1 MKSFFKNVLSTI
13 VGVVLSVVVV
23 VLLFIGIISIAIST
37 LDSDKETKVKANSIL
52 KITLSKPIVD
62 RASDNPFENLSITNM
77 DPETEIEF
85 KSILDN
91 IEKAKTDDRIK
102 GIYLNVPFVNAGLS
116 QTEEIRN
123 KLLDFKTTGK
133 FIISYA
139 ENYSQNGY
147 YLSSVS
153 DEIFLH
159 PKGIFELKGFSAQII
174 FFKGLLEK
182 LDIEAQ
188 VIRHGKFKSAI
199 EPFIL
204 DRMSKANREQISLL
218 LTTIS
223 DNILDSIA
231 SQRGLTLSR
240 VEELADNLELNT
252 AVNCLENNFVDAL
265 IYQDELENK
274 LKSKLGEE
282 AKLQLISLSKYNN
295 AKVEKQGK
303 ISRDKI
309 AIIYATGEINSGKG
323 DLKSIGS
330 ETTAKAIKE
339 AREDEKVKAIVL
351 RVNSPGGSALASD
364 VIWRETTL
372 AKAEKPLVISMGD
385 VAASGGYYIAC
396 AADTIVANPTTIT
409 GSIGVFGLIPN
420 LQHFYKNKLGI
431 TIDTVNTSKHA
442 DFGGMHRRLTS
453 FERAKIQDHVEGIYA
468 TFISHVAEGRN
479 MSTAAVDDIGQGR
492 VWTGYDAKRLGLVDV
507 LGGLETAIDIA
518 ADLAELSDYRLVS
531 LPKKEDPLETF
542 IKEITGEESKYITNY
557 LGIDRKFVKSVE
569 NLLKGE
575 KIKARMPFILEIN

>member
-52 KITLSKPIVD
+52 KITLSKPIVE

-102 GIYLNVPFVNAGLS
+102 GIYLNVPWVNAGLS

-123 KLLDFKTTGK
+123 KLLDFKKSGK

-139 ENYSQNGY
+139 EYYSQMGY
-147 YLSSVS
+147 YLSSVA
-153 DEIFLH
+153 DELYLN
-159 PKGIFELKGFSAQII
+159 PEGIFELKGFSAQIM
-174 FFKGLLEK
+174 FYKGLLEK

-204 DRMSKANREQISLL
+204 DKMSKENREQISLL

-252 AVNCLENNFVDAL
+252 AQKCFEHHFVDAL
-265 IYQDELENK
+265 IYQDELEEK

-282 AKLQLISLSKYNN
+282 AKLQLISLTKYNN

-330 ETTAKAIKE
+330 VTTAKAIKE
-339 AREDEKVKAIVL
+339 AREDERIKAIVL

-364 VIWRETTL
+364 VIWRETIL

-385 VAASGGYYIAC
+385 LAASGGYYIAC

-431 TIDTVNTSKHA
+431 TIDTVNTHKHA
-442 DFGGMHRRLTS
+442 DMGVNRALTA
-453 FERAKIQDHVEGIYA
+453 FEKEKIHEIIEDIYD
-468 TFISHVAEGRN
+468 TFIEHVAEGRN
-479 MSTAAVDDIGQGR
+479 MSTAAVDDIAQGR

-518 ADLAELSDYRLVS
+518 AHLAKLDDYRIVS
-531 LPKKEDPLETF
+531 LPKKEAPLEIF
-542 IKEITGEESKYITNY
+542 IKEITGGETNYIAKFLGVNSKYIKP
-557 LGIDRKFVKSVE
+557 IES
-569 NLLKGE
+569 LLKGE
-575 KIKARMPFILEIN
+575 KIQTRMPFILEIN

>member
-23 VLLFIGIISIAIST
+23 VLLFIGIISIAISA
-37 LDSDKETKVKANSIL
+37 LDSDKEAKVKANSIL
-52 KITLSKPIVD
+52 KITLSKPIVE

-91 IEKAKTDDRIK
+91 IEKAKKDDRIK
-102 GIYLNVPFVNAGLS
+102 GIYLNVPFVNAGIS

-147 YLSSVS
+147 YLSSVA
-153 DEIFLH
+153 DEIFLN
-159 PKGIFELKGFSAQII
+159 PEGIFELKGLSAQII
-174 FFKGLLEK
+174 FFKELLEK

-204 DRMSKANREQISLL
+204 DKMSKANREQVSLL

-223 DNILDSIA
+223 NNILDSIA

-240 VEELADNLELNT
+240 VEKLADNLELNT
-252 AVNCLENNFVDAL
+252 AANCLENNFVDAL

-274 LKSKLGEE
+274 LKGKLGEE

-295 AKVEKQGK
+295 AKVERQGK

-385 VAASGGYYIAC
+385 LAASGGYYIAC

-453 FERAKIQDHVEGIYA
+453 FERAKIQDHVEDIYA

-518 ADLAELSDYRLVS
+518 AHLAKLDDYRIVS
-531 LPKKEDPLETF
+531 LPQKEDPLESF
-542 IKEITGEESKYITNY
+542 IKEITGGETNYIAKYFGVNSKYIKP
-557 LGIDRKFVKSVE
+557 IES
-569 NLLKGE
+569 LLKGK
-575 KIKARMPFILEIN
+575 KIQTRMPFILEIN

>member
-147 YLSSVS
+147 YLSSVA
-153 DEIFLH
+153 DEIFLN
-159 PKGIFELKGFSAQII
+159 PEGIFELKGFSAQII

-231 SQRGLTLSR
+231 SQRGLTLSK

-252 AVNCLENNFVDAL
+252 AANCLENNFVDAL

-339 AREDEKVKAIVL
+339 AREDERVKAIVL

-385 VAASGGYYIAC
+385 LAASGGYYIAC

-442 DFGGMHRRLTS
+442 DVGGMHRRLTS
-453 FERAKIQDHVEGIYA
+453 FEKAKIQDHVEGIYA

>member
-52 KITLSKPIVD
+52 KITLSRPIVE

-102 GIYLNVPFVNAGLS
+102 GIYLNVPWVNAGLS

-123 KLLDFKTTGK
+123 KLLDFKKSGK
-133 FIISYA
+133 FIIAYA
-139 ENYSQNGY
+139 EYYSQNGY
-147 YLSSVS
+147 YLSSVA
-153 DEIFLH
+153 DEIFLN
-159 PKGIFELKGFSAQII
+159 PEGIFELKGLSAQII

-204 DRMSKANREQISLL
+204 DKMSKENREQISLL

-231 SQRGLTLSR
+231 SQRGITLSK

-252 AVNCLENNFVDAL
+252 AQKCFEHHFVDAL
-265 IYQDELENK
+265 IYQDELEEK

-282 AKLQLISLSKYNN
+282 AKLQLISLTKYNN

-330 ETTAKAIKE
+330 VTTAKAIKE
-339 AREDEKVKAIVL
+339 AREDERIKAIVL

-364 VIWRETTL
+364 VIWRETIL

-385 VAASGGYYIAC
+385 LAASGGYYIAC

-431 TIDTVNTSKHA
+431 TIDTVNTHKHA
-442 DFGGMHRRLTS
+442 DMGVNRALTA
-453 FERAKIQDHVEGIYA
+453 FEKEKIQEIIEDIYD
-468 TFISHVAEGRN
+468 TFIEHVAEGRN
-479 MSTAAVDDIGQGR
+479 MSTAAVDDIAQGR

-518 ADLAELSDYRLVS
+518 AHLAKLDDYRIVS
-531 LPKKEDPLETF
+531 LPKKEAPLEIF
-542 IKEITGEESKYITNY
+542 IKEITGGETNYIAKFLGVNSKYIKP
-557 LGIDRKFVKSVE
+557 IES
-569 NLLKGE
+569 LLKGE
-575 KIKARMPFILEIN
+575 KIQTRMPFILEIN

>member
-1 MKSFFKNVLSTI
+1 MKSFLKNVLSTI

-23 VLLFIGIISIAIST
+23 VLLFIGIISIAISA
-37 LDSDKETKVKANSIL
+37 LNSDKETKVKANSIL
-52 KITLSKPIVD
+52 KITLSKPIVE
-62 RASDNPFENLSITNM
+62 RASNNPFENLSITNM
-77 DPETEIEF
+77 NPETEMEF
-85 KSILDN
+85 KTILNN
-91 IEKAKTDDRIK
+91 IEKAKTDSRIK
-102 GIYLNVPFVNAGLS
+102 GIYLNVSFVNAGLS

-123 KLLDFKTTGK
+123 KLLDFKKSGK

-139 ENYSQNGY
+139 EHYSQSGY
-147 YLSSVS
+147 YLSSVA
-153 DEIFLH
+153 DEIFLN
-159 PKGIFELKGFSAQII
+159 PEGIFELKGLSAQII
-174 FFKGLLEK
+174 FFKDLLEK

-204 DRMSKANREQISLL
+204 DKMSKENREQISLL

-231 SQRGLTLSR
+231 SQRGLTISR

-252 AVNCLENNFVDAL
+252 AANCLENNFVDAL
-265 IYQDELENK
+265 IYQDNLENK
-274 LKSKLGEE
+274 LKSKLGEK

-295 AKVEKQGK
+295 AKVERQGK
-303 ISRDKI
+303 ISRNKI

-323 DLKSIGS
+323 DLKSVGS

-339 AREDEKVKAIVL
+339 AREDKKVKAIVL

-385 VAASGGYYIAC
+385 LAASGGYYIAC

-442 DFGGMHRRLTS
+442 DFGGMYRRLTS
-453 FERAKIQDHVEGIYA
+453 FERAKIQDHVEDIYA

-518 ADLAELSDYRLVS
+518 ADLAELLDYRLVS

-542 IKEITGEESKYITNY
+542 IKEITGEESKYIINY

>member
-1 MKSFFKNVLSTI
+1 MKSFLKNVLSTI

-23 VLLFIGIISIAIST
+23 VLLFIGIISIAISA
-37 LDSDKETKVKANSIL
+37 LDSDKEAKVKANSIL
-52 KITLSKPIVD
+52 KITLSKPIVE

-102 GIYLNVPFVNAGLS
+102 GIYLNVPFVNAGIS

-147 YLSSVS
+147 YLSSVA
-153 DEIFLH
+153 DEIFLN
-159 PKGIFELKGFSAQII
+159 PEGIFELKGLSAQII
-174 FFKGLLEK
+174 FFKELLEK

-204 DRMSKANREQISLL
+204 DKMSKANREQISLL

-223 DNILDSIA
+223 NNILDSIA

-240 VEELADNLELNT
+240 VEKLADNLELNT
-252 AVNCLENNFVDAL
+252 AANCLENNFVDAL

-274 LKSKLGEE
+274 LKGKLGEE

-295 AKVEKQGK
+295 AKVERQGK

-385 VAASGGYYIAC
+385 LAASGGYYIAC

-453 FERAKIQDHVEGIYA
+453 FERAKIQDHVEDIYA

-518 ADLAELSDYRLVS
+518 AHLAKLDDYRIVS
-531 LPKKEDPLETF
+531 LPQKEDPLESF
-542 IKEITGEESKYITNY
+542 IKEITGGETNYIAKYFGVNSKYIKP
-557 LGIDRKFVKSVE
+557 IES
-569 NLLKGE
+569 LLKGE
-575 KIKARMPFILEIN
+575 KIQTRMPFILEIN

>member
-1 MKSFFKNVLSTI
+1 

-23 VLLFIGIISIAIST
+23 VLLFIGIISIAISA

-52 KITLSKPIVD
+52 KITLSKPIVE
-62 RASDNPFENLSITNM
+62 RASNNPFENLSITNM
-77 DPETEIEF
+77 NPETEMAF
-85 KSILDN
+85 KTILDN
-91 IEKAKTDDRIK
+91 IEKAKTDSRIK
-102 GIYLNVPFVNAGLS
+102 GIYLNVSFVNAGLS

-123 KLLDFKTTGK
+123 KLLDFKKSGK

-139 ENYSQNGY
+139 EYYSQSGY
-147 YLSSVS
+147 YLSSVA
-153 DEIFLH
+153 DEIFLN
-159 PKGIFELKGFSAQII
+159 PEGIFELKGLSAQII

-204 DRMSKANREQISLL
+204 DKMSKENREQISLL

-252 AVNCLENNFVDAL
+252 AANCLENNFVDAL

-323 DLKSIGS
+323 DLKSVGS

-385 VAASGGYYIAC
+385 LAASGGYYIAC

-420 LQHFYKNKLGI
+420 LRHFYKNKLGI

-453 FERAKIQDHVEGIYA
+453 FERAKIQDHVEDIYA

-531 LPKKEDPLETF
+531 LPKKENPLETF
-542 IKEITGEESKYITNY
+542 IKEITGEESKYIANY
-557 LGIDRKFVKSVE
+557 LGIDSKYIKPIES
-569 NLLKGE
+569 LLKGE
-575 KIKARMPFILEIN
+575 KIKARLPFILEIN

>member
-23 VLLFIGIISIAIST
+23 VLLFIAIISIAIST

-52 KITLSKPIVD
+52 KITLSKPIVE

-102 GIYLNVPFVNAGLS
+102 GIYLNVPWVNAGLS

-123 KLLDFKTTGK
+123 KLLDFKKSGK

-139 ENYSQNGY
+139 EYYSQSGY
-147 YLSSVS
+147 YLSSVA
-153 DEIFLH
+153 DELYLN
-159 PKGIFELKGFSAQII
+159 PEGIFELKGFSAQIM
-174 FFKGLLEK
+174 FYKGLLEK

-204 DRMSKANREQISLL
+204 DKMSKENREQISLL

-231 SQRGLTLSR
+231 SQRGITLSK

-252 AVNCLENNFVDAL
+252 AQKCFEHHFVDAL
-265 IYQDELENK
+265 IYQDELEEK

-282 AKLQLISLSKYNN
+282 AKLQLISLTKYNN

-330 ETTAKAIKE
+330 VTTAKAIKE
-339 AREDEKVKAIVL
+339 AREDERIKAIVL

-364 VIWRETTL
+364 VIWRETIL

-385 VAASGGYYIAC
+385 LAASGGYYIAC

-431 TIDTVNTSKHA
+431 TIDTVNTHKHA
-442 DFGGMHRRLTS
+442 DMGVNRALTA
-453 FERAKIQDHVEGIYA
+453 FEKAKIQESIEEIYA
-468 TFISHVAEGRN
+468 TFIRHVAEGRN
-479 MSTAAVDDIGQGR
+479 MSIAAVDDIGQGR

-518 ADLAELSDYRLVS
+518 AHLAKLDDYRIVS
-531 LPKKEDPLETF
+531 LPKKEAPLEIF
-542 IKEITGEESKYITNY
+542 IKEITGGETNYIAKFLGVNSKYIKP
-557 LGIDRKFVKSVE
+557 IES
-569 NLLKGE
+569 LLKGE
-575 KIKARMPFILEIN
+575 KIQTRMPFILEIN

>member
-23 VLLFIGIISIAIST
+23 VLLFIAIISIAIST

-52 KITLSKPIVD
+52 KITLSKPIVE

-102 GIYLNVPFVNAGLS
+102 GIYLNVPWVNAGLS

-123 KLLDFKTTGK
+123 KLLDFKKSGK

-139 ENYSQNGY
+139 EYYSQSGY
-147 YLSSVS
+147 YLSSVA
-153 DEIFLH
+153 DKLYLNPE
-159 PKGIFELKGFSAQII
+159 GIFELKGLSAQIM
-174 FFKGLLEK
+174 FYKGLLEK

-204 DRMSKANREQISLL
+204 DKMSKENREQISLL

-231 SQRGLTLSR
+231 SQRGITLSK

-252 AVNCLENNFVDAL
+252 AQKCFEHHFVDAL
-265 IYQDELENK
+265 IYQDELEEK

-282 AKLQLISLSKYNN
+282 AKLQLISLTKYNN

-330 ETTAKAIKE
+330 VTTAKAIKE
-339 AREDEKVKAIVL
+339 AREDERIKAIVL

-364 VIWRETTL
+364 VIWRETIL

-385 VAASGGYYIAC
+385 LAASGGYYIAC

-431 TIDTVNTSKHA
+431 TIDTVNTHKHA
-442 DFGGMHRRLTS
+442 DMGVNRALTA
-453 FERAKIQDHVEGIYA
+453 FEKAKIQESIVEIYA
-468 TFISHVAEGRN
+468 TFIGHVAEGRN
-479 MSTAAVDDIGQGR
+479 MSTTAVDDIGQGR

-518 ADLAELSDYRLVS
+518 AHLAKLDDYRIVS
-531 LPKKEDPLETF
+531 LPKKEAPLEIF
-542 IKEITGEESKYITNY
+542 IKEITGGETNYIAKFLGVNSKYIKP
-557 LGIDRKFVKSVE
+557 IES
-569 NLLKGE
+569 LLKGE
-575 KIKARMPFILEIN
+575 KIQTRMPFILEIN

>member
-139 ENYSQNGY
+139 ENYSQSGY
-147 YLSSVS
+147 YLSSIA
-153 DEIFLH
+153 DEIFLN
-159 PKGIFELKGFSAQII
+159 PEGIFELKGFSAQII

-252 AVNCLENNFVDAL
+252 AANCLENNFVDAL

-323 DLKSIGS
+323 DLKSMGS

-339 AREDEKVKAIVL
+339 AREDERVKAIVL

-385 VAASGGYYIAC
+385 VAASGGYYISC

-409 GSIGVFGLIPN
+409 GSIGVFGLIVN

-431 TIDTVNTSKHA
+431 TIDTVNTHKHA
-442 DFGGMHRRLTS
+442 DIGANRALTA
-453 FERAKIQDHVEGIYA
+453 FEKTKIQEIIENIYA
-468 TFISHVAEGRN
+468 TFISRVAEGRN

-492 VWTGYDAKRLGLVDV
+492 IWTGYDAKRLGLVDV

-557 LGIDRKFVKSVE
+557 LDIDRKFVKSVE

>member
-23 VLLFIGIISIAIST
+23 VLLFIGIISIAVSS

-77 DPETEIEF
+77 EPETEIEF

-102 GIYLNVPFVNAGLS
+102 GIYLNVPWVNAGIS

-123 KLLDFKTTGK
+123 KLLDFKKSGK
-133 FIISYA
+133 FIIAYA
-139 ENYSQNGY
+139 EYYSQMGY
-147 YLSSVS
+147 YLSSVA
-153 DEIFLH
+153 DELYLN
-159 PKGIFELKGFSAQII
+159 PEGIFELKGFSAQIM
-174 FFKGLLEK
+174 FYKGLLEK

-240 VEELADNLELNT
+240 VEALANNLEINT
-252 AVNCLENNFVDAL
+252 ATKCLENNFVDAL

-339 AREDEKVKAIVL
+339 AREDERVKAIVL

-385 VAASGGYYIAC
+385 LAASGGYYIAC

-409 GSIGVFGLIPN
+409 GSIGVFGLAVN

-431 TIDTVNTSKHA
+431 TIDTVNTHKHA
-442 DFGGMHRRLTS
+442 DMGTNRALTA
-453 FERAKIQDHVEGIYA
+453 FEKAKIQEIIEDIYA
-468 TFISHVAEGRN
+468 TFIEHVAEGRN
-479 MSTAAVDDIGQGR
+479 MSTAAVDDIAQGR

-518 ADLAELSDYRLVS
+518 AHLADIEEYRIVS
-531 LPKKEDPLETF
+531 LPKKEDAIKKM
-542 IKEITGEESKYITNY
+542 IKEMTGGESNYIANY
-557 LGIDRKFVKSVE
+557 LGIDSKYIKPIES
-569 NLLKGE
+569 LLKSE
-575 KIKARMPFILEIN
+575 KIQTRMPFILEIN

>member
-1 MKSFFKNVLSTI
+1 MKLFFKNVLSTI

-23 VLLFIGIISIAIST
+23 VLLFIGIISIAISA

-52 KITLSKPIVD
+52 KITLSKPIVE
-62 RASDNPFENLSITNM
+62 RASNNPFENLSITNM
-77 DPETEIEF
+77 NPETEMEF
-85 KSILDN
+85 KTILDN
-91 IEKAKTDDRIK
+91 IEKAKTDSRIK
-102 GIYLNVPFVNAGLS
+102 GIYLNVSFVNAGLS

-123 KLLDFKTTGK
+123 KLLDFKKSGK

-139 ENYSQNGY
+139 EYYSQSGY
-147 YLSSVS
+147 YLSSVA
-153 DEIFLH
+153 DEIFLN
-159 PKGIFELKGFSAQII
+159 PEGIFELKGLSAQII

-204 DRMSKANREQISLL
+204 DKMSKENREQISLL

-252 AVNCLENNFVDAL
+252 AANCLENNFVDAL

-323 DLKSIGS
+323 DLKSVGS

-385 VAASGGYYIAC
+385 LAASGGYYIAC

-420 LQHFYKNKLGI
+420 LRHFYKNKLGI

-453 FERAKIQDHVEGIYA
+453 FERAKIQDHVEDIYA

-531 LPKKEDPLETF
+531 LPKKENPLETF
-542 IKEITGEESKYITNY
+542 IKEITGEESKYIANY

>member
-52 KITLSKPIVD
+52 KITLSKPIVE

-102 GIYLNVPFVNAGLS
+102 GIYLNVPWVNAGLS

-123 KLLDFKTTGK
+123 KLLDFKKSGK
-133 FIISYA
+133 FIIAYA
-139 ENYSQNGY
+139 EYYSQNGY
-147 YLSSVS
+147 YLSSVA
-153 DEIFLH
+153 DEIFLN
-159 PKGIFELKGFSAQII
+159 PEGIFELKGLSAQII

-204 DRMSKANREQISLL
+204 DKMSKENREQISLL

-231 SQRGLTLSR
+231 SQRGITLSK
-240 VEELADNLELNT
+240 VEELANNLEINT
-252 AVNCLENNFVDAL
+252 ATKCLENNFVDAL

-282 AKLQLISLSKYNN
+282 AKLQLISLTKYNN

-330 ETTAKAIKE
+330 VTTAKAIKE
-339 AREDEKVKAIVL
+339 AREDERIKAIVL

-364 VIWRETTL
+364 VIWRETIL

-385 VAASGGYYIAC
+385 LAASGGYYIAC

-431 TIDTVNTSKHA
+431 TIDTVNTHKHA
-442 DFGGMHRRLTS
+442 DMGVNRALTA
-453 FERAKIQDHVEGIYA
+453 FEKAKIQESIEEIYA
-468 TFISHVAEGRN
+468 TFIGHVAEGRN

-518 ADLAELSDYRLVS
+518 AHLAKLDDYRIVS
-531 LPKKEDPLETF
+531 LPKKEAPLEIF
-542 IKEITGEESKYITNY
+542 IKEITGGETNYIAKFLGVNSKYIKP
-557 LGIDRKFVKSVE
+557 IES
-569 NLLKGE
+569 LLKGE
-575 KIKARMPFILEIN
+575 KIQTRMPFILEIN

>member
-23 VLLFIGIISIAIST
+23 VLLFIGIISIAISA

-102 GIYLNVPFVNAGLS
+102 GIYLNVPWVNAGIS

-123 KLLDFKTTGK
+123 KLLDFKKSGK
-133 FIISYA
+133 FIIAYA
-139 ENYSQNGY
+139 EYYSQMGY
-147 YLSSVS
+147 YLSSVA
-153 DEIFLH
+153 DELYLN
-159 PKGIFELKGFSAQII
+159 PEGIFELKGFSAQIM
-174 FFKGLLEK
+174 FYKGLLEK

-204 DRMSKANREQISLL
+204 DKMSKENREQISLL

-231 SQRGLTLSR
+231 SQRGITLSK
-240 VEELADNLELNT
+240 VEELANNLEINT
-252 AVNCLENNFVDAL
+252 ATKCLENNFVDTL

-339 AREDEKVKAIVL
+339 AREDERVKAIVL

-385 VAASGGYYIAC
+385 LAASGGYYIAC

-409 GSIGVFGLIPN
+409 GSIGVFGLAVN

-431 TIDTVNTSKHA
+431 TIDTVNTHKYA
-442 DFGGMHRRLTS
+442 DMGVNRALTA
-453 FERAKIQDHVEGIYA
+453 FEKAKIQEIIEDIYA
-468 TFISHVAEGRN
+468 TFIEHVAEGRN
-479 MSTAAVDDIGQGR
+479 MSTAAVDDIAQGR

-518 ADLAELSDYRLVS
+518 AHLADIEEYRIVS
-531 LPKKEDPLETF
+531 LPKKEDAIKKM
-542 IKEITGEESKYITNY
+542 IKEMTGGESNYIANY
-557 LGIDRKFVKSVE
+557 LGIDSKYIKPIES
-569 NLLKGE
+569 LLKSE
-575 KIKARMPFILEIN
+575 KIQTRMPFILEIN

>member
-1 MKSFFKNVLSTI
+1 MKTFLKNVLSTI

-23 VLLFIGIISIAIST
+23 VLLFIGIISITISSF
-37 LDSDKETKVKANSIL
+37 DNKESKVDPNSIL
-52 KITLSKPIVD
+52 KIDLTSSIVE
-62 RASDNPFENLSITNM
+62 RASDNPFENLSFANM
-77 DPETEIEF
+77 DPQKELEL
-85 KSILDN
+85 KSVLDN
-91 IEKAKTDDRIK
+91 IEKAKIDDRIK
-102 GIYLNVPFVNAGLS
+102 GIYLSSPFVNAGLS

-123 KLLDFKTTGK
+123 KLLDFKKSEK

-147 YLSSVS
+147 YLSSVA
-153 DEIFLH
+153 DEIYLNPEGVFQ
-159 PKGIFELKGFSAQII
+159 LKGLSAQVM

-182 LDIEAQ
+182 LDIQAQ

-199 EPFIL
+199 EPFTL
-204 DRMSKANREQISLL
+204 DKMSKANREQISLL

-231 SQRGLTLSR
+231 SQRRLTLSR

-252 AVNCLENNFVDAL
+252 ADNCLENNFVDAL

-274 LKSKLGEE
+274 LKSILGEE
-282 AKLQLISLSKYNN
+282 EKLKLISLTKYKN
-295 AKVEKQGK
+295 AKVKKEGK

-323 DLKSIGS
+323 NLKSIGS
-330 ETTAKAIKE
+330 ETTAKAIKK

-364 VIWRETTL
+364 VIWRETIL
-372 AKAEKPLVISMGD
+372 AKAKKPFVISMGD
-385 VAASGGYYIAC
+385 VAASGGYYISC

-420 LQHFYKNKLGI
+420 LQQFYKNKLGI
-431 TIDTVNTSKHA
+431 TLDTVNTHKYA
-442 DFGGMHRRLTS
+442 DMGVNRALSS
-453 FERAKIQDHVEGIYA
+453 FERAKIKEVIEDIYS
-468 TFISHVAEGRN
+468 TFISHVAEGRD
-479 MSTAAVDDIGQGR
+479 MSTAVVNDIGQGR
-492 VWTGYDAKRLGLVDV
+492 VWSGYDAKQRGLVDV

-518 ADLAELSDYRLVS
+518 AELAKISDYRIVS

-542 IKEITGEESKYITNY
+542 IKKMTGEESKYIANY
-557 LGIDRKFVKSVE
+557 LGVDSKFVKSVE
-569 NLLKGE
+569 NLLKGD
-575 KIKARMPFILEIN
+575 KIQARMPFILEIN

>member
-23 VLLFIGIISIAIST
+23 VLLFIGIISIAVSS

-77 DPETEIEF
+77 DPETEIGF

-123 KLLDFKTTGK
+123 KLLDFKKSGK

-147 YLSSVS
+147 YLSSVA
-153 DEIFLH
+153 DEIFLN
-159 PKGIFELKGFSAQII
+159 PEGIFELKGFSAQII

-204 DRMSKANREQISLL
+204 DKMSKANREQISLL

-330 ETTAKAIKE
+330 ETTAKAIKK
-339 AREDEKVKAIVL
+339 AREDERVKAIVL

-385 VAASGGYYIAC
+385 LAASGGYYIAC

-453 FERAKIQDHVEGIYA
+453 FEKAKIQDHVEGIYA